1 MILNFTYSEYKVG
14 VFLTFNNGESVMI
27 DLEKTIFNDT
37 RKIFQPLRDL
47 DYFKSFKI
55 RFNTITWDNEA
66 DFAPEFLLELGRQE
80 ELKKNGSCSKM
91 TVPNSSFRSFCDSVR
106 YH

>member
-1 MILNFTYSEYKVG
+1 MILNVTYAEYKVG
-14 VFLTFNNGESVMI
+14 YQVFLTFNNGESVVV
-27 DLEKTIFNDT
+27 DLENTIFNEP

-80 ELKKNGSCSKM
+80 ELKKMDHAQK
-91 TVPNSSFRSFCDSVR
+91 
-106 YH
+106 